1 MSETIW
7 LIIVFLGVILALVS
21 QIELFCGRK

>member
-7 LIIVFLGVILALVS
+7 LIIVFLGVILALVL